1 MGQEDV
7 FNYSLYK
14 TNQPNPF
21 LFSNH
26 LNILPEQQQNVK
38 KEIKRRKKRKKK
50 KLKIYIALVGKYN
63 T

>member
-26 LNILPEQQQNVK
+26 LNILPEQQQKVK
-38 KEIKRRKKRKKK
+38 KK
-50 KLKIYIALVGKYN
+50 
-63 T
+63 